1 MADIAQYSNF
11 YSINPSTGE
20 VTFNH
25 SSVYTAPF
33 TVVTSP
39 SGESELMEI
48 ETGGGNFLGLL
59 FAGVDDQNNIFAED
73 GNVYFTNAVY
83 SVGSFVPNYAETY
96 ASRDTNAYVAC
107 FLSDTMI
114 LTPNGKCA
122 VQRLAI
128 GDMVSTSDGRSVP
141 VKWIGR
147 QTVATLFGGNDKRAP
162 VCIDAG
168 ALDGNLPIRDLKLT
182 ADHALLIDGV
192 LVQAGALVNGMT
204 IRRMTQAE
212 TGQVYTVFHIETE
225 DHEIILAEGCPAET
239 FVDNVTR
246 RRFDNYAEYEALFG
260 DEAETILE
268 LDLPRVL
275 SARQLPPNLR
285 DLIAIRRAA

>member
-147 QTVATLFGGNDKRAP
+147 QTVASAP
-162 VCIDAG
+162 
-168 ALDGNLPIRDLKLT
+168 T
-182 ADHALLIDGV
+182 ADER
-192 LVQAGALVNGMT
+192 LVAVEE
-204 IRRMTQAE
+204 R
-212 TGQVYTVFHIETE
+212 
-225 DHEIILAEGCPAET
+225 
-239 FVDNVTR
+239 
-246 RRFDNYAEYEALFG
+246 
-260 DEAETILE
+260 
-268 LDLPRVL
+268 LPRDPTPGLHAVQE
-275 SARQLPPNLR
+275 AGMGGGEGRP
-285 DLIAIRRAA
+285 